1 MSVHILKSLFVLCFV
16 FVGQNIWAQEQDV
29 ELESSTVE
37 AQGERSADTQVS
49 DQLGDL
55 EPYKNIAVIQKKF
68 FPKTDRWEFHISGL
82 GSLNNKLFTTLGA
95 KAHLGYHFS
104 ERWAVEGQLW
114 FSGQISRD
122 FTEDIEDR
130 YQITSSDLATPQGYL
145 GVNILWSPIYGKLS
159 LFEKTIDPFE
169 FYFSFGGGLILTDDS
184 QTVPSLHGAIGQ
196 VHPISTKSTIRWE
209 IGGNLF
215 QAKGKKDLVG
225 ANRGKKVMS
234 ELIYVSVGM
243 SFYFPEVERR

>member
-1 MSVHILKSLFVLCFV
+1 MSVNISKLFLILCLIFC
-16 FVGQNIWAQEQDV
+16 GQNLWAQDSEPA
-29 ELESSTVE
+29 LESNQNIE
-37 AQGERSADTQVS
+37 EQIS

-68 FPKTDRWEFHISGL
+68 FPKTDRWEFYVSGM

-95 KAHLGYHFS
+95 KAHIGYHFS
-104 ERWAVEGQLW
+104 ERWAIEGQLW
-114 FSGQISRD
+114 YSGQISRD

-145 GVNILWSPIYGKLS
+145 GVNLLWAPIYGKLS

-184 QTVPSLHGAIGQ
+184 QSVPSLHGAIGQ

-215 QAKGKKDLVG
+215 QAKGKKSLVG
-225 ANRGKKVMS
+225 ASRGKKVMS